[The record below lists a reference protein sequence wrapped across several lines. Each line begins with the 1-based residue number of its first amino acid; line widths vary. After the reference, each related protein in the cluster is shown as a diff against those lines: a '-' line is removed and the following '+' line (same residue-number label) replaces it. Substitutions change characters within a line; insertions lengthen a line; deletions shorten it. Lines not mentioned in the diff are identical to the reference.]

1 MNENSYKI
9 WLGLKNME
17 LKDLAII
24 DLHLHLDGA
33 LSPEIII
40 ERAMKENIDL
50 PTYNKDELRKYLEV
64 SKHCESL
71 NEYLTKFDIPNLVL
85 QTKEGIFE
93 CTLDLLHRLSL
104 QGLKYVEI
112 RMAPQLST
120 AKGLSQEEVVI
131 ELINS
136 SQRAENLYGI
146 SSNIILCMMRGDTNR
161 TKNLETIDVAYKY
174 LNKGVVALDLAGAEA
189 LFPNELF
196 KEEFNRIK
204 ELGIPLTIHAG
215 EASGSESVRSA
226 INFGAVRIG
235 HGVHAIED
243 MELMC
248 EIVGKRIS
256 LEICPT
262 SNLDTKAVSNLDE
275 IPVKK
280 FLELGV
286 KVTINTDDPT
296 VSNTTLL
303 DQYKLLENI
312 GLSKEEL
319 KTIALN
325 SIEAAFINNEK
336 KEELKSFLPK

>member
-9 WLGLKNME
+9 WLGLKDME

-85 QTKEGIFE
+85 QTKEGIYE

-120 AKGLSQEEVVI
+120 AQGLSQEEVVI

-136 SQRAENLYGI
+136 SQRAEILYGI

-196 KEEFNRIK
+196 KEEFKRIK
-204 ELGIPLTIHAG
+204 ELGIPLTVHAG

-248 EIVGKRIS
+248 EIVGKRIP

-262 SNLDTKAVSNLDE
+262 SNLDTKAVSSLDE

-303 DQYKLLENI
+303 DEYKLLENI
-312 GLSKEEL
+312 GLSEEEL

-325 SIEAAFINNEK
+325 SIEAAFINNKK

>member
-1 MNENSYKI
+1 
-9 WLGLKNME
+9 ME

-85 QTKEGIFE
+85 QTKEGIYE

-136 SQRAENLYGI
+136 SQRAEILYGI

-204 ELGIPLTIHAG
+204 ELGIPLTVHAG

-248 EIVGKRIS
+248 EIVGKRIP

-262 SNLDTKAVSNLDE
+262 SNLDTKAVSSLSE

-296 VSNTTLL
+296 VSNATLL
-303 DQYKLLENI
+303 DEYKLLENI
-312 GLSKEEL
+312 GLNEEEL

-325 SIEAAFINNEK
+325 SIEAAFINNKK

>member
-1 MNENSYKI
+1 
-9 WLGLKNME
+9 ME
-17 LKDLAII
+17 LKDLTII

-85 QTKEGIFE
+85 QTKEGIYE

-120 AKGLSQEEVVI
+120 TKGLSQEEVVI

-136 SQRAENLYGI
+136 SQRAEILYGI

-196 KEEFNRIK
+196 IEEFNRIK
-204 ELGIPLTIHAG
+204 ELGIPFTIHAG

-226 INFGAVRIG
+226 INFGAARIG

-248 EIVGKRIS
+248 EIVGKQIP

-262 SNLDTKAVSNLDE
+262 SNLDTKAVSSLDE

-296 VSNTTLL
+296 VSSTTLL
-303 DQYKLLENI
+303 DEYKLLENI
-312 GLSKEEL
+312 GLSKGEL

-336 KEELKSFLPK
+336 KEELKSFLLK